1 LILRKVLFGL
11 TLVVLATAGFVWFRI
26 HRTNAFFE
34 PHALL
39 GRFPV
44 EEAVVLSADF
54 KSLRQAG
61 LLTGSKAPLEA
72 DYKQFLDGTGFDYRR
87 DLDLVVA
94 SFSAHGNYFIARGH
108 FNWAKMRDYVVKQG
122 GSCYQQLCRVQG
134 STPDRHIS
142 FLPLRDDAIA
152 LAVSTNDLAATA
164 MTNASQPIAAEL
176 PSAPVWL
183 SIPGAELRRPNTLP
197 GGLHLML
204 SALQNTDRI
213 TVTLGTSPAG
223 MQARLETVC
232 KTAVDAG
239 VLASQLRITTASLKE
254 AIARDKDA
262 QNDELAAALISGSFD
277 QSDRK
282 VVGTWPV
289 HKSLLE
295 SLTAG
300 I

>member
-1 LILRKVLFGL
+1 VGA
-11 TLVVLATAGFVWFRI
+11 LAGGFVWFRI

-39 GRFPV
+39 GRFPA
-44 EEAVVLSADF
+44 EEASVLSVDF

-61 LLTGSKAPLEA
+61 LLTGSKSPLEA

-108 FNWAKMRDYVVKQG
+108 FNWAKMRDYVAKQG

-164 MTNASQPIAAEL
+164 MTNAGQPIAAEL

-213 TVTLGTSPAG
+213 TVTLGTAPTG

-254 AIARDKDA
+254 ALARDKDA

-277 QSDRK
+277 QNDRK

-289 HKSLLE
+289 RKSLLE
-295 SLTAG
+295 SLTSG